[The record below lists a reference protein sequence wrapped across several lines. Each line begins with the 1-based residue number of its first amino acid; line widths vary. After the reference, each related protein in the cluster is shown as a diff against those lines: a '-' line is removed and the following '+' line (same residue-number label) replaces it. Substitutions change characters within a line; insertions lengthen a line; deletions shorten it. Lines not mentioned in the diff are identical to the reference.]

1 MQSPLNASFRNFP
14 KVNQA
19 DAKPDERSPAQN
31 TNREFVLQCCLV
43 FSCQKTPLKTARPKS
58 YFKHS

>member
-31 TNREFVLQCCLV
+31 TTWEFVMPCIQLSKKL
-43 FSCQKTPLKTARPKS
+43 R
-58 YFKHS
+58 